1 MRKIGKTIVLFLSL
15 PFINAQVDYETQIQT
30 IFNNS
35 CTSCHLYGHNSG
47 LNLTTYSTTMTGG
60 NSGEAVVAGDHANS
74 LLWQRVENGSM
85 PPSGNLSSDQINLV
99 AQWIDEGALAVPQDA
114 DVTINLNMSTAGAI
128 TDSTHNLVIR
138 GSFNAWAGNDMSL
151 TSQGGDYYSYTGA
164 LDIGSYEFKFVAVDL
179 TT

>member
-1 MRKIGKTIVLFLSL
+1 
-15 PFINAQVDYETQIQT
+15 
-30 IFNNS
+30 
-35 CTSCHLYGHNSG
+35 
-47 LNLTTYSTTMTGG
+47 MTGG

-114 DVTINLNMSTAGAI
+114 DVTINLNMSTAGTI

-138 GSFNAWAGNDMSL
+138 GSFNAWAGNDMLL
-151 TSQGGDYYSYTGA
+151 TSQGGDYYSCLLYTSPSPR
-164 LDIGSYEFKFVAVDL
+164 DS
-179 TT
+179 